1 MGGKNVTNRPYLL
14 FQSSFGTYRI
24 LEYVFAFITDI
35 TWNILL
41 CLPTFQEKNKFYSA
55 KPVFLIIYVLDTLE
69 GNVYIYISGNYIIS
83 MYCNISFLSLK
94 SSNKN
99 FIILEQYI
107 TFWTWNIFTYFFL
120 IWNVASY
127 AVTSL
132 PCWQVCQGRIRL
144 AQIMKSNRSS
154 TYPEPWQD
162 HYLRNTVPT
171 QPRGFSLWCSTPQ
184 L

>member
-1 MGGKNVTNRPYLL
+1 MPLNFILKFEMHCHGKFLLNFYSLWKCVYKLLKLLTWKKSNYELCFLWQGCHIEAPASPRVMGLAHPLHHLMGNNVTRMK
-14 FQSSFGTYRI
+14 QSIWLPCEMCHLALVVEIETS
-24 LEYVFAFITDI
+24 V
-35 TWNILL
+35 
-41 CLPTFQEKNKFYSA
+41 CLPTILWCFA
-55 KPVFLIIYVLDTLE
+55 
-69 GNVYIYISGNYIIS
+69 
-83 MYCNISFLSLK
+83 LK
-94 SSNKN
+94 
-99 FIILEQYI
+99 
-107 TFWTWNIFTYFFL
+107 WHFFL